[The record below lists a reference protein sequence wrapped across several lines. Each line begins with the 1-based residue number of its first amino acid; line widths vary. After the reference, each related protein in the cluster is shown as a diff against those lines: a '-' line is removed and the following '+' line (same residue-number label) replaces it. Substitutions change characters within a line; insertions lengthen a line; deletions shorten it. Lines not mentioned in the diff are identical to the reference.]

1 MKNIKLY
8 PCFKHW
14 LEYDSIW
21 IISDTHFDDIDCK
34 LMDPNWITPE
44 EHIQILKKVLNKQ
57 TLLIHLGDVGN
68 PDYLDELKCY
78 KVLITGNHDVLSKV
92 ASHFDEVYTGPLFI
106 ADRLLLSH
114 EPIQGLEGFAMNI
127 HGHDHASNYRSNHIN
142 LASNVYHFRVFNL
155 GTSIK
160 GGLLSRV
167 ENIHRI
173 TIDNATLKKQER
185 KEYSLYFGDKF
196 AKELTDII
204 HNDDISNI
212 PSPCRTCSNHPSN
225 GGSGI
230 CNCILGLPKIT
241 Y

>member
-34 LMDPNWITPE
+34 LMEPNWITPE

-106 ADRLLLSH
+106 ADRLVLSH
-114 EPIQGLEGFAMNI
+114 EPVQGLEDFAVNI
-127 HGHDHASNYRSNHIN
+127 HGHDHAANFRRNHIN
-142 LASNVYHFRVFNL
+142 LASNVYHFKVFNL
-155 GTSIK
+155 GASIK
-160 GGLLSRV
+160 CGLLSQV
-167 ENIHRI
+167 KNIHRA
-173 TIDNATLKKQER
+173 TIDNATLRKQKRE
-185 KEYSLYFGDKF
+185 EYVKDTEYLF
-196 AKELTDII
+196 
-204 HNDDISNI
+204 
-212 PSPCRTCSNHPSN
+212 
-225 GGSGI
+225 
-230 CNCILGLPKIT
+230 
-241 Y
+241 